1 MEPANL
7 GADPSRVSTAA
18 PGTRDTAAN
27 PSRRTSRGPNRP
39 RASLASLA
47 VFGTAALGVVQ
58 FYQPAHSLE
67 TRPFAEIARTTMT
80 IPVVT
85 PAAGAFGKSGEVKVR
100 FAMPG
105 ETVAYP
111 VEVQGDRAA
120 LSYEWVR
127 LGDQV
132 TVGSPRPFAG
142 DDVVVPPTPG
152 FYRLA
157 VVGGGERQ
165 LVDGPTLGVLVPFS
179 QKVGAMLNGYRIG
192 TYVAERLGIGAADHP
207 EGFIEVAQHDVDLPI
222 TRHLRL
228 ADFITHD
235 NQDVWPRYTAVS
247 PRLLDKLELVIAE
260 IANERGDTS
269 HVAVKVDVHS
279 GFRTPAY
286 NRRVPGAARD
296 SRHQYGD
303 AADVAIDANGD
314 GRITHADTRIIVR
327 AVNVVEQDHPELVGG
342 LGLYREPYVHIDA
355 RGFRKRW
362 RG

>member
-7 GADPSRVSTAA
+7 GSDPSRAPARDGAPTDGSTA
-18 PGTRDTAAN
+18 T
-27 PSRRTSRGPNRP
+27 PSGRSAP

-67 TRPFAEIARTTMT
+67 SRPFAEITRSAAT

-85 PAAGAFGKSGEVKVR
+85 PAADAFGKSGEVKVR

-105 ETVAYP
+105 EAVVYP
-111 VEVQGDRAA
+111 VEVQGDRSA

-132 TVGSPRPFAG
+132 TVGTPRSFAG
-142 DDVVVPPTPG
+142 DDVVAPPTPG

-157 VVGGGERQ
+157 VVGGSERQ

-179 QKVGAMLNGYRIG
+179 QKVGTMLNGYRIG
-192 TYVAERLGIGAADHP
+192 TYVAERLGMADHP
-207 EGFIEVAQHDVDLPI
+207 EGFIEVAQHDADLPI

-228 ADFITHD
+228 ADFIAHD
-235 NQDVWPRYTAVS
+235 NQDVWPRYTAVN

-260 IANERGDTS
+260 IASERGDTS
-269 HVAVKVDVHS
+269 QVSVRVDVHS

-314 GRITHADTRIIVR
+314 GRISRADTRIIVR
-327 AVNVVEQDHPELVGG
+327 AVNAVEQNHPELVGG
-342 LGLYREPYVHIDA
+342 LGLYRQPYVHIDA
-355 RGFRKRW
+355 RGYRKRW

>member
-1 MEPANL
+1 MMEPENARTEASAESL
-7 GADPSRVSTAA
+7 RA
-18 PGTRDTAAN
+18 TRAFGRHT
-27 PSRRTSRGPNRP
+27 PPPRSRP

-58 FYQPAHSLE
+58 FQKPAHSLE
-67 TRPFAEIARTTMT
+67 TRPFAEIARATME

-85 PAAGAFGKSGEVKVR
+85 PAANAFGKSGEVKVR

-105 ETVAYP
+105 ETVEYP
-111 VEVQGDRAA
+111 VEVQGDRSELA
-120 LSYEWVR
+120 YQWVR
-127 LGDQV
+127 LGDEA
-132 TVGSPRPFAG
+132 TVDSTRPLAG
-142 DDVVVPPTPG
+142 DDMVAPPTPG

-179 QKVGAMLNGYRIG
+179 KKVGAMLNGYRIG
-192 TYVAERLGIGAADHP
+192 TYVAERLGVGVEDQP
-207 EGFIEVAQHDVDLPI
+207 PGFIEVAQHDVDLPI

-235 NQDVWPRYTAVS
+235 NQNVWPRYAAVS

-260 IANERGDTS
+260 IASARGDTS
-269 HVAVKVDVHS
+269 EVAVRVDVHS

-286 NRRVPGAARD
+286 NRRVPGASRD

-314 GRITHADTRIIVR
+314 GRISHADTKIIVR
-327 AVNVVEQDHPELVGG
+327 AVDAVEQDHPDLIGG
-342 LGLYREPYVHIDA
+342 LGLYRQPYVHIDA
-355 RGFRKRW
+355 RGTRKRW